1 MSISLRRGFALV
13 LMLAMTA
20 SPLAL
25 TLCRVEC
32 AMAEA
37 VEAAGPVHHSCH
49 EDRAPAAL
57 TLTAV
62 PHVCGHGDDASAG
75 LEQALQT
82 VAAPVGIVPEVAWA
96 PPVIDAPILASDVQ
110 HSPPRSFQLI
120 SQLRV

>member
-1 MSISLRRGFALV
+1 MSLRRLSALV

-20 SPLAL
+20 APLAL

-37 VEAAGPVHHSCH
+37 GEASAPAHHSCH
-49 EDRAPAAL
+49 ADSAPAAL

-62 PHVCGHGDDASAG
+62 PHVCGHGDDATSG
-75 LEQALQT
+75 LEQALQS
-82 VAAPVGIVPEVAWA
+82 VAAPVAIVPVVVWT
-96 PPVIDAPILASDVQ
+96 PPVIGGPVLATDV
-110 HSPPRSFQLI
+110 HPSPPRSFQLI